1 MAFGSSGSSQ
11 GTSSGTT
18 YPISRSFAFIALAAL
33 VALALLRHLFGSIRI
48 EAGTR

>member
-1 MAFGSSGSSQ
+1 MAFGGSSSSS
-11 GTSSGTT
+11 GTSSGT
-18 YPISRSFAFIALAAL
+18 YPISRSFAFLALAAL